1 MKWLK
6 FLAVAFLIPNLAF
19 CESVSVKYAVKFGVF
34 GEIGVADATLI
45 KDKAKKTYEITLD
58 AKTTGLTNF
67 ISGNRREYFHS
78 KGKIVAGMLVPD
90 IYTHEVNRNKNG
102 KERIDRKTFTFDH
115 ANSAVNLKREKG
127 YKGEKLEITADE
139 NLGYYAANDL
149 LSLFFNFSKLQHS
162 SNKFYTTAV
171 GAKNE
176 NGRIDIVIPQD
187 KQKTAVQN
195 ELGTEFDP
203 YIVFINQKIFSSS
216 KGELYLSLDE
226 NGYANKAILKD
237 VLLFGD
243 IKAELMK

>member
-1 MKWLK
+1 MKIFK
-6 FLAVAFLIPNLAF
+6 FFALGALMINLAF
-19 CESVSVKYAVKFGVF
+19 CESVSVKYAVKFGIF
-34 GEIGVADATLI
+34 GEIGVANATLK
-45 KDKAKKTYEITLD
+45 KDEAKKTYEITLD
-58 AKTTGLTNF
+58 AKTRGLTNS

-78 KGKIVAGMLVPD
+78 KGKIVAGMLLPD
-90 IYTHEVNRNKNG
+90 IYTHVVNRNKNG
-102 KERIDRKTFTFDH
+102 KERISRKIFTFDH
-115 ANSAVNLKREKG
+115 AERAVSLKRESG
-127 YKGEKLEITADE
+127 YKGAKMDITNE
-139 NLGYYAANDL
+139 PLGYYAVNDL

-176 NGRIDIVIPQD
+176 NGRIDIIIPQD

-195 ELGTEFDP
+195 ELETEFDP

-243 IKAELMK
+243 IKAELIK